1 MLLEKKQCT
10 ARFSEIVYNQPFAL
24 YFIRILLEFKIKIT
38 TINVIE
44 KKKLSCI
51 IQAQKT
57 KKKNIEKKKYECE
70 QCGYI
75 YEPAVGNLNID
86 IALKITFEY
95 IPEHWVCPIYGF
107 GKDVFVPLEE

>member
-1 MLLEKKQCT
+1 MFKKFSCCNHVDPLLY
-10 ARFSEIVYNQPFAL
+10 I
-24 YFIRILLEFKIKIT
+24 FIMKLIFGIKIT
-38 TINVIE
+38 SITVIE

-57 KKKNIEKKKYECE
+57 KKKYECE

-86 IALKITFEY
+86 IAPKITFED

>member
-1 MLLEKKQCT
+1 MKLI
-10 ARFSEIVYNQPFAL
+10 FG
-24 YFIRILLEFKIKIT
+24 IKIT
-38 TINVIE
+38 SITVIE
-44 KKKLSCI
+44 KKKI
-51 IQAQKT
+51 IIYKT
-57 KKKNIEKKKYECE
+57 SIEKKEKNIEKNKYECE

-86 IALKITFEY
+86 IAPKITFEY